1 MLGAN
6 SHQIIMTVDPSHPF
20 QAPWPIPDVAIQQ
33 QLQAVYSSGEWG
45 SYAGP
50 FTQKLRDTLANIY
63 TRKHVMLTCSGTISI
78 ELALRG
84 IGVTVGDEVILAGYD
99 FPGNFRCIEAT
110 GATPVLVDIARG
122 TWSIRAEDLVAA
134 HSEKTKAVI
143 VSSLHGGM
151 ADIEA
156 IMQWSRSVGV
166 AVVED
171 ICQAPAATRA
181 GQLLGTFGDLAV
193 MSFGGSKLLTAGRG
207 GAVLCNDETLAQRIN
222 VFKERGNDA
231 FALSELQ
238 ACVLLPQFET
248 LATRHSLRRN
258 NVNAILETTALCTGI
273 TPLKINVEDSPA
285 FYKLAWVL
293 DDSQRRQDLLSYA
306 QAKGI
311 PLFAGFNGFVKR
323 SERRCRKPVPL
334 VHSTAAAEATVL
346 LHHPVLL
353 QGSNVIRKLAK
364 ELIDVFNH

>member
-1 MLGAN
+1 
-6 SHQIIMTVDPSHPF
+6 MTADPSHPF
-20 QAPWPIPDVAIQQ
+20 QAPWPIPDAAIQQ
-33 QLQAVYSSGEWG
+33 QLQAVYSSGDWG
-45 SYAGP
+45 SYAGSS
-50 FTQKLRDTLANIY
+50 TQKLRETLINNY
-63 TRKHVMLTCSGTISI
+63 KREHVMLVCSGTIGI

-84 IGVTVGDEVILAGYD
+84 VGVTAGDEVILAGYD

-110 GATPVLVDIARG
+110 GATPVLVDIASG
-122 TWSIRAEDLVAA
+122 TWSIQADDLAAA

-143 VSSLHGGM
+143 VSSLHGGI
-151 ADIEA
+151 ADIDA

-166 AVVED
+166 AVIED
-171 ICQAPAATRA
+171 VCQAPAATRA

-207 GAVLCNDETLAQRIN
+207 GAVLCNDEAMAQRIN

-248 LATRHSLRRN
+248 LAERHALRRD
-258 NVNAILETTALCTGI
+258 NVNTILETTAPCSGI
-273 TPLKINVEDSPA
+273 TSLNIKAEDSPA

-293 DDSQRRQDLLSYA
+293 DDSQRRQDLLCYA
-306 QAKGI
+306 QEKGI

-353 QGSNVIRKLAK
+353 QGSNVIRELAE
-364 ELIDVFNH
+364 ELADVFNR

>member
-1 MLGAN
+1 
-6 SHQIIMTVDPSHPF
+6 MTVDLSHPF
-20 QAPWPIPDVAIQQ
+20 QAPWPIPDAAIEQ
-33 QLQAVYSSGEWG
+33 QLQAIYKSGSWG

-50 FTQKLRDTLANIY
+50 HTQQLRETLANIY
-63 TRKHVMLTCSGTISI
+63 KREHVMLVCSGTIGI

-84 IGVTVGDEVILAGYD
+84 IGVTAGDEVILAGYD

-110 GATPVLVDIARG
+110 GAMPVLVDITAG
-122 TWSIRAEDLVAA
+122 TWSIQAGDLTAA
-134 HSEKTKAVI
+134 HSAKTKAVI

-151 ADIEA
+151 ADIDA
-156 IMQWSRSVGV
+156 IMQWSRSLGV
-166 AVVED
+166 AVIED
-171 ICQAPAATRA
+171 VCQAPAATRA

-207 GAVLCNDETLAQRIN
+207 GAVLCNDEAMAQRIN

-248 LATRHSLRRN
+248 LAERHALRRD
-258 NVNAILETTALCTGI
+258 NVNTILETTEPCTGI
-273 TPLKINVEDSPA
+273 TPLNIKAEDSPA

-293 DDSQRRQDLLSYA
+293 HDSQRRQDLLCYA
-306 QAKGI
+306 QEQGI

-353 QGSNVIRKLAK
+353 QGSNVIRELAE
-364 ELIDVFNH
+364 ELVDVFDR